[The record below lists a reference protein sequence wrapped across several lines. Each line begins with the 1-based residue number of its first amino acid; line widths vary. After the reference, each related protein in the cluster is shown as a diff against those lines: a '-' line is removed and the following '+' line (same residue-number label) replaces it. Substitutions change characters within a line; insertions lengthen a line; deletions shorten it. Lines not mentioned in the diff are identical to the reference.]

1 MPSNRTLLVT
11 GGVLLLGAAWIWFRR
26 QDQPP
31 AAAPVPEPSPR
42 SRPPIPLPLS
52 AELWQGIQDV
62 AERLDMDPRHLA
74 AVMAFES
81 RLNPSAVN
89 PYSGATGLIQFMPRT
104 AANLG
109 TTTAALGRMSALEQL
124 PYVERYFAGFGGPF
138 DTLQQVAL
146 TVFYPAYRNKPANTV
161 FPENVRAVNPGIRT
175 PADYV
180 AKVVKAAERVLPPP
194 EAVGPPEPQIAVVEA
209 KTPPPIPEKMPTSP
223 LSSLAPPGV
232 LAAQQ
237 KVYSYA
243 RSFLTP
249 STSQGI
255 PHVHRTI

>member
-1 MPSNRTLLVT
+1 MVSNRALLIT
-11 GGVLLLGAAWIWFRR
+11 GGALLLGAAWIWYK
-26 QDQPP
+26 QDAAPQD

-52 AELWQGIQDV
+52 PELWEGIQGV

-81 RLNPSAVN
+81 RLNPQAVN

-109 TTTAALGRMSALEQL
+109 TTTSALRAMTALQQL

-146 TVFYPAYRNKPANTV
+146 TVFYPAYRNKPPTTE
-161 FPENVRAVNPGIRT
+161 FPANVRAVNPGIRT

-180 AKVVKAAERVLPPP
+180 AKVVKAAARVLPPV
-194 EAVGPPEPQIAVVEA
+194 EATEPPEPEIEVVEA
-209 KTPPPIPEKMPTSP
+209 KAPVIPAQMPTTP

-249 STSQGI
+249 SSQGVI